1 MCRARFA
8 EVTGRPRCPR
18 CPWFGDSLDAE
29 RGGGYLAHMST
40 PSALELGAFFL
51 CVALLTYTVGMV
63 VLLMARQ
70 ARD

>member
-1 MCRARFA
+1 
-8 EVTGRPRCPR
+8 
-18 CPWFGDSLDAE
+18 
-29 RGGGYLAHMST
+29 MST